1 MKTLTFVML
10 AILATVSTAASSPDG
25 NPPDC
30 DNLIAVHE
38 KQKFDH
44 FQAQAKEELAL
55 IRKQEEKMKVLKD
68 QQGWTRQSFLH
79 PDMDRFNPFRHL
91 SYPRRE
97 SSYPPAAGP
106 DWDNLDLY
114 KDHMKEL
121 ERVESE
127 LKQAHKEAKLKMQR
141 RHAEETLALIRKT
154 KEELKA
160 MKCLRP

>member
-38 KQKFDH
+38 KQEFNH

-68 QQGWTRQSFLH
+68 RRGSAERGLFLH
-79 PDMDRFNPFRHL
+79 WPGEPSRSDWKTYDTMQENFN
-91 SYPRRE
+91 E
-97 SSYPPAAGP
+97 A
-106 DWDNLDLY
+106 
-114 KDHMKEL
+114 
-121 ERVESE
+121 ESE
-127 LKQAHKEAKLKMQR
+127 LKQAHKEAKLKMQG
-141 RHAEETLALIRKT
+141 RHAKETLALIRKQR
-154 KEELKA
+154 KELKA
-160 MKCLRP
+160 MKCLTP